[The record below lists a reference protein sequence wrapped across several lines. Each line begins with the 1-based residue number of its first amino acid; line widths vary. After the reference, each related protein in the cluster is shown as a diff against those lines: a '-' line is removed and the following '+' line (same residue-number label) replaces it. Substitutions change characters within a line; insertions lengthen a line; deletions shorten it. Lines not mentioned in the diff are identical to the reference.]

1 MAQRKSLNGKE
12 VLALLLYLPG
22 KTERLC
28 EPIVGR
34 TRLVKTMFL
43 FTKEIKPQL
52 TKKGWDLT
60 LPVFTPYDYGPFS
73 IDVLNDVETLHAL
86 GIVDVDAIPESEP
99 FDVLDDMNAMEL
111 TYYQGIAGTV
121 ERQFMDRYQLTTT
134 GAAFCQSELKPRF
147 TDARQWLALS
157 EFKKRCN
164 SISLTALLRYVY
176 TRYPNY
182 TANSKIRDQV
192 LKYETLS

>member
-22 KTERLC
+22 KTGKLC
-28 EPIVGR
+28 EPIMGR

-43 FTKEIKPQL
+43 FTKEMQPQL
-52 TKKGWDLT
+52 TKKGWELT
-60 LPVFTPYDYGPFS
+60 LPDFTAYDYGPFS
-73 IDVLNDVETLHAL
+73 VDVLNDIETLRAL
-86 GIVDVDAIPESEP
+86 GIVTVDVVPESEP
-99 FDVLDDMNAMEL
+99 FDVLDDLNDQE
-111 TYYQGIAGTV
+111 YQHGIGGAV
-121 ERQFMDRYQLTTT
+121 ERQFMDRYQLTPQ
-134 GAAFCQSELKPRF
+134 GEGFCRHVLKPRF
-147 TDARQWLALS
+147 TSDEQWTALS

-164 SISLTALLRYVY
+164 SVSLTALLRYVY
-176 TRYPNY
+176 TRYPDY